1 MKTTLPLTARLS
13 MSMASASELLVE
25 PPRYIWLTPNGG
37 DMGKRQSNLVL
48 VETMVQP
55 FDLGARLGLVG
66 KDKLGLPSLQ
76 GEGYRRI
83 ESAYAHTSTIATST
97 REGLL
102 AARKGSAG
110 MKPTC

>member
-1 MKTTLPLTARLS
+1 

-55 FDLGARLGLVG
+55 F
-66 KDKLGLPSLQ
+66 
-76 GEGYRRI
+76 
-83 ESAYAHTSTIATST
+83 
-97 REGLL
+97 
-102 AARKGSAG
+102 
-110 MKPTC
+110 